1 MATSGKHHYLEVRAR
16 SNVQT
21 NLNIFVFSSIYL
33 LFIQIYIFQNTRQD
47 IFGRAYVWLIMGSYS
62 QLWWNHTDLDCS
74 IEQIEVALESVI
86 IAELLPLSTSGDITV
101 SGIVS
106 IFREIYHT
114 YR

>member
-1 MATSGKHHYLEVRAR
+1 
-16 SNVQT
+16 
-21 NLNIFVFSSIYL
+21 
-33 LFIQIYIFQNTRQD
+33 
-47 IFGRAYVWLIMGSYS
+47 MGSYS

-106 IFREIYHT
+106 TLLYKTIQNLLN
-114 YR
+114 